1 MMINFVKTN
10 IAKGYRQFVF
20 DNCVQKN
27 KMNKLKI
34 TVNFSIVCKIKVV
47 IAAKIDSKYTAVVFI
62 SLTIL

>member
-10 IAKGYRQFVF
+10 IAKGNRQFVF

-27 KMNKLKI
+27 KINKFKK
-34 TVNFSIVCKIKVV
+34 TVNFSIVYKIKVV